1 MEVSLSPSWARQER
15 LDGVVKGDTELAG
28 DPGRRRDGLQEGACE
43 KGLLAAMKSNRRT
56 FLKATLLG
64 TGAIVNGI
72 AGAAAVCEPNPKTGS
87 SQGKLPKQQFNM
99 CGYAAPRL
107 DKVRIGLIGLG
118 ARGAAALRRLTLIEN
133 VEVVALCDQYEDRVD
148 KCQQSLEQQ
157 KLPRAK
163 GYSGNKEIWKSVCE
177 HPDVDLVYIVTPWA
191 CHASMAVHAMECGKH
206 AATEVPAAKT
216 IDECWQLVE
225 TSERTRK
232 HCMMLEN
239 CCYDFFE
246 LQVLN
251 MAQQGFFGEI
261 IHGEGSY
268 VHHNSPGYLK
278 KDGYA
283 EMWRLKEETR
293 NGNIYPTHGMGPICQ
308 VMSINRGDKME
319 YMVSMQSADFLMAAQ
334 VNQLASQDPFYKPF
348 AGKSYRGTVN
358 TTVVR
363 TFKGRTIV
371 SQHDVA
377 SPRPYSRAYLVNGT
391 KATAQK
397 WPLPARISTGHDWLQ
412 EKKMKQLEEKYT
424 PEIVKRVGEMAKKV
438 GGHGGMDFI
447 MDWRLIHCLRRGLP
461 LDQDVYDAASWS
473 SIAPLSEQ
481 SVANRSASVDIP
493 DFTRGAWKTN
503 APVDLTLKG

>member
-1 MEVSLSPSWARQER
+1 MQS
-15 LDGVVKGDTELAG
+15 D
-28 DPGRRRDGLQEGACE
+28 RR
-43 KGLLAAMKSNRRT
+43 N
-56 FLKATLLG
+56 FLKTTLLSTGVLATGMSG
-64 TGAIVNGI
+64 TASAFELNTI
-72 AGAAAVCEPNPKTGS
+72 TGFL
-87 SQGKLPKQQFNM
+87 GKKLSKQQFNM
-99 CGYAAPRL
+99 CGYAAPKM

-118 ARGAAALRRLTLIEN
+118 ARGTAALKRLSCIEN
-133 VEVVALCDQYEDRVD
+133 VEITALCDQYEDRVER
-148 KCQQSLEQQ
+148 SQ
-157 KLPRAK
+157 KIIEEKGFSRAK
-163 GYSGNKEIWKSVCE
+163 GYSGSKEIWKSLCE
-177 HPDVDLVYIVTPWA
+177 NPDIDLVYIVTPWA
-191 CHASMAVHAMECGKH
+191 WHAQMAVCAMEYGKH

-232 HCMMLEN
+232 YCMMLEN

-261 IHGEGSY
+261 IHGEGTY
-268 VHHNSPGYLK
+268 IHFNCPGYFK

-293 NGNIYPTHGMGPICQ
+293 NGNIYPTHGMGPVCQ
-308 VMSINRGDKME
+308 VMNINRGDKME
-319 YMVSMQSADFLMAAQ
+319 YMVSMQSADFIMAAKI
-334 VNQLASQDPFYKPF
+334 NQLASEDPFYKEF
-348 AGKSYRGTVN
+348 AGKSYRGTIN
-358 TTVVR
+358 TTIVR
-363 TFKGRTIV
+363 TSKGRTIM

-377 SPRPYSRAYLVNGT
+377 SPRPYSRSYLISGT
-391 KATAQK
+391 KGTAQK
-397 WPLPARISTGHDWLQ
+397 WPLPERISTGHDWLK
-412 EKKMKQLEEKYT
+412 EDKMNKLKEQYT

-447 MDWRLIHCLRRGLP
+447 MDWRLIYCLRNGLP

-481 SVANRSASVDIP
+481 SVANRSAPVDIP

-503 APVDLTLKG
+503 VPVDLTLKA